1 MKILKDFWEEESGAM
16 SIEAAIIVAV
26 LVALAIIFK
35 KQIADMWKGVSAI
48 MTEQTEKI
56 KES

>member
-26 LVALAIIFK
+26 LVALAIVFK
-35 KQIADMWKGVSAI
+35 KQIAALWTEVATKMA
-48 MTEQTEKI
+48 EQTEKI
-56 KES
+56 KGE